1 MVAKRMW
8 ALFSGE
14 PAILTHK
21 LLTNKKS
28 KSNLL
33 FKRTGRWQASMV
45 AALVPEIDC
54 CVFNTKIIRL
64 KQSNLFFD
72 WDRCH
77 HLTRC

>member
-45 AALVPEIDC
+45 AALVP
-54 CVFNTKIIRL
+54 TKIIRL